1 MRALHVSI
9 ATLAA
14 AVVCMFPLMNG
25 CTSKINEEQIQTVL
39 EAVDKAANE
48 KNADGILAHM
58 ADDVVVKVN
67 VPNGRTSK
75 TFSLNRDQYRR
86 LLKEGYRV
94 AQIYEFG
101 RKGTRIKIAR
111 DGKSAKVS
119 SRTYETMRNQNGS
132 QRTDSLETATFELR
146 NDKVVI
152 TKVESIERT

>member
-9 ATLAA
+9 ATLVA
-14 AVVCMFPLMNG
+14 AVACIFPLMNG

-58 ADDVVVKVN
+58 ADDVVVKLN

-86 LLKEGYRV
+86 LLEEGYRV
-94 AQIYEFG
+94 AQVYEFG

-111 DGKSAKVS
+111 DGKRAKVS

-146 NDKVVI
+146 NGKVVI